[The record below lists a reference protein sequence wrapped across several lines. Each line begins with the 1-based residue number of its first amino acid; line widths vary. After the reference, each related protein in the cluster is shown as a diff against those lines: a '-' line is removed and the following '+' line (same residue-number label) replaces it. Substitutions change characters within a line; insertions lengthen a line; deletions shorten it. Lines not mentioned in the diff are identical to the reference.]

1 MKWYVEIV
9 EISTSAV
16 ERSIECGS
24 KHLAEMTES
33 GVNINLDHEHYV
45 TRVVNK

>member
-16 ERSIECGS
+16 ERSIEGGS
-24 KHLAEMTES
+24 EDLAEKTQS
-33 GVNINLDHEHYV
+33 RVGVNLDHEHYI
-45 TRVVNK
+45 TCVVNK